1 MIRKIA
7 YRIKTSIWLYPALY
21 SVGSMLLAIGT
32 AAVDQRFTGVSVY
45 RALHVFATTT
55 ELAQAV
61 LGIIAAAFI
70 TIATFTFSTAM
81 VVLTMYS
88 SQFTPRVVENFLN
101 NQMTMKSFGVFLS
114 GFIYAIT
121 SLLLIKESGESRLVI
136 AASVGVLY
144 IIVGLIY
151 FLIFINHV
159 SSQIQASGLIQ
170 RLYEEASARIGAY
183 RAFMGAT
190 RTISEEDWLQ
200 SIGQRERM
208 DIHAD
213 DDGYIQDID
222 FDQLR
227 RVAGRN
233 GWIICVRK
241 VVGQFVA
248 AKTRVAS
255 VFQTG
260 SDAPGEEAVREIQD
274 CLITGSKRTEANDF
288 SFTIQKV
295 AEIAL
300 KALSPGIN
308 DPHTAIHCLT
318 MIGLLLRELSDMPGG
333 YIVLGGEDD
342 NGLAV
347 SEAFDFETIL
357 YDAYHQII
365 HYGQADAAVMIA
377 VFKSLRFV
385 KAKASPQNIRVID
398 IYAAQL
404 FERVSRQGFDALE
417 NRMVAKEY
425 RDLATYQATQPGST
439 A

>member
-1 MIRKIA
+1 MIRKIVN
-7 YRIKTSIWLYPALY
+7 RVKNSIWLYPALY
-21 SVGSMLLAIGT
+21 SVGSLLLAVSI
-32 AAVDQRFTGVSVY
+32 AAVDQRFTGVSAH
-45 RALHVFATTT
+45 RILHVFATTSG
-55 ELAQAV
+55 LAQTV

-88 SQFTPRVVENFLN
+88 SQFTPRVVENFLS
-101 NQMTMKSFGVFLS
+101 NQTTMKSFGVFLS

-144 IIVGLIY
+144 VIVGLVY
-151 FLIFINHV
+151 FLIFINSV
-159 SSQIQASGLIQ
+159 SSQIQASGLIR
-170 RLYEEASARIGAY
+170 RLYEEASARIGQY
-183 RAFMGAT
+183 RAYLDAT
-190 RTISEEDWLQ
+190 RTISAEDWQ
-200 SIGQRERM
+200 KRIGQQEPVEVK
-208 DIHAD
+208 AAV
-213 DDGYIQDID
+213 DGYIQEID

-227 RVAGRN
+227 HIAGKH
-233 GWIICVRK
+233 GWIICIRK

-248 AKTRVAS
+248 AETRVAS
-255 VFQTG
+255 VFLTRP
-260 SDAPGEEAVREIQD
+260 DALGEEEVREIQA
-274 CLITGSKRTEANDF
+274 CLLTGSKRTETQDF
-288 SFTIQKV
+288 GFTIQKV

-318 MIGLLLRELSDMPGG
+318 MIGLLLRELADVRRG

-342 NGLAV
+342 DGLAV
-347 SEAFDFETIL
+347 SEAFDFEMIL

-385 KAKASPQNIRVID
+385 KAKASQQNSQVID
-398 IYAAQL
+398 TYAAQL
-404 FERVSRQGFDALE
+404 FERMKQQGYDALE
-417 NRMVAKEY
+417 ARMVAKEY
-425 RDLATYQATQPGST
+425 RDLATYR
-439 A
+439 